1 MFQKLVSGLP
11 FSPALVGQLGFYAR
25 RLKKEEASRRLG
37 LIFTALAL
45 VVQSFAVFSPPDPAN
60 AASSNDL
67 IYGGVTSVAQILTAY
82 DNPATGYKKLMDYNG
97 ITRSEIAA
105 TVSTTINSRDYG
117 TGSNAWISWGH
128 NPRFSTELG
137 EVMHNIDGSVFY
149 SRPLWRFDSTSWTLT
164 NGSTHNVFKG
174 TSAKLGVFAIMKNC
188 GNLAATK
195 LPTPPPPPPPV
206 VIPPTATCTVLDAI
220 KIDRDKYRFTM
231 GSSVANGATI
241 SGYTITVKNSS
252 GAVVKTINESST
264 NSSFES
270 QTVHTFS
277 PGSYTASSTVNTS
290 LGPITSDSCVD
301 QFVVEEA
308 PVVTNPSV
316 TITKKVDGV
325 EQKTVAIGQEFKYQ
339 IVAKNT
345 GDIALSNV
353 TVSDNAPAGVTFV
366 SATLGSIANNKWSYT
381 VANLPVGQ
389 SITVSITAKVP
400 AYAAGF
406 IKNTACVDTPTISA
420 TNPDSCDDATVDVPV
435 PMIEVCNLTTLALE
449 TIKETDFNPTRH
461 SKDPNDCKR
470 IQVCDLTSDIV
481 ITIREVD
488 FDSTKQSKDTAECD
502 KMQVCDL
509 TTGAIT
515 TIPKNNFDSTKYSKD
530 AYDCQSKLVNEKSAT
545 NLTQESDA
553 TKVIAKAGDRIQY
566 TLSVTNTGKIDA
578 SIDFQEN
585 MADTLEYSA
594 LNDNG
599 GGSLTEVL
607 VNGYPTKVL
616 TWGKVTLKPG
626 EKVSRTFTVKVLD
639 TIPLTPQGISEPG
652 SYDCIM
658 TNTFGN
664 TVGITV
670 DCQAPKVLEAVIKQ
684 LPSTG
689 PTENMIFAGL
699 LATIVVYFY
708 SRSRQLGGEIRLIR
722 KDFNAGT
729 L

>member
-1 MFQKLVSGLP
+1 
-11 FSPALVGQLGFYAR
+11 
-25 RLKKEEASRRLG
+25 
-37 LIFTALAL
+37 
-45 VVQSFAVFSPPDPAN
+45 
-60 AASSNDL
+60 
-67 IYGGVTSVAQILTAY
+67 
-82 DNPATGYKKLMDYNG
+82 
-97 ITRSEIAA
+97 
-105 TVSTTINSRDYG
+105 
-117 TGSNAWISWGH
+117 
-128 NPRFSTELG
+128 
-137 EVMHNIDGSVFY
+137 
-149 SRPLWRFDSTSWTLT
+149 
-164 NGSTHNVFKG
+164 
-174 TSAKLGVFAIMKNC
+174 
-188 GNLAATK
+188 
-195 LPTPPPPPPPV
+195 
-206 VIPPTATCTVLDAI
+206 
-220 KIDRDKYRFTM
+220 
-231 GSSVANGATI
+231 
-241 SGYTITVKNSS
+241 
-252 GAVVKTINESST
+252 
-264 NSSFES
+264 
-270 QTVHTFS
+270 
-277 PGSYTASSTVNTS
+277 
-290 LGPITSDSCVD
+290 
-301 QFVVEEA
+301 
-308 PVVTNPSV
+308 
-316 TITKKVDGV
+316 
-325 EQKTVAIGQEFKYQ
+325 
-339 IVAKNT
+339 
-345 GDIALSNV
+345 
-353 TVSDNAPAGVTFV
+353 
-366 SATLGSIANNKWSYT
+366 
-381 VANLPVGQ
+381 
-389 SITVSITAKVP
+389 
-400 AYAAGF
+400 
-406 IKNTACVDTPTISA
+406 
-420 TNPDSCDDATVDVPV
+420 
-435 PMIEVCNLTTLALE
+435 
-449 TIKETDFNPTRH
+449 
-461 SKDPNDCKR
+461 
-470 IQVCDLTSDIV
+470 
-481 ITIREVD
+481 
-488 FDSTKQSKDTAECD
+488 
-502 KMQVCDL
+502 MQVCDL